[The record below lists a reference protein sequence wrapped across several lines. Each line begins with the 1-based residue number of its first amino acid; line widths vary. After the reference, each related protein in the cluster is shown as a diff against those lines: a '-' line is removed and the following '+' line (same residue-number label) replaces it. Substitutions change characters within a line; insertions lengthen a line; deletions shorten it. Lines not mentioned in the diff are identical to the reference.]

1 MGVLLVCMSV
11 YHMCTSC
18 LWRPEEGVRSLGT
31 RNTVNQVMWV
41 LETEPESS
49 VRATNTLNC
58 LAISLAGYGCVL
70 TLHQI
75 KVIPVLIFV
84 YPSII
89 MLFREDKAFA
99 LNLAS

>member
-1 MGVLLVCMSV
+1 MGVLLVCMFV
-11 YHMCTSC
+11 YHMCMSC
-18 LWRPEEGVRSLGT
+18 LWRPEEGVRSLRTG
-31 RNTVNQVMWV
+31 NTVSRVMWV

-49 VRATNTLNC
+49 VRAADTLNC
-58 LAISLAGYGCVL
+58 LAISLAGYGCVS

-84 YPSII
+84 YPSIL
-89 MLFREDKAFA
+89 MLLREDRAFA